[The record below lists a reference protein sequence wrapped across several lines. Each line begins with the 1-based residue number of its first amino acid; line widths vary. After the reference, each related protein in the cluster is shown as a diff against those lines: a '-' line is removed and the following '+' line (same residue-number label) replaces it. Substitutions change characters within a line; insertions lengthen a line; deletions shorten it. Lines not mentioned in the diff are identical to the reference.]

1 MKGAPPVPEGKQGP
15 VWVLPEGNGWRNERN
30 CIMPNPKRRHS
41 TRRTAL
47 RRSHDFLT
55 AVGLSECPNCHE
67 KKLPHRACP
76 KCGVYNKRL
85 VLDIK
90 EAAK

>member
-1 MKGAPPVPEGKQGP
+1 
-15 VWVLPEGNGWRNERN
+15 
-30 CIMPNPKRRHS
+30 MPNPKRRHS

-76 KCGVYNKRL
+76 KCGIYKGRWFWTSRKQPSRL
-85 VLDIK
+85 SLH
-90 EAAK
+90 AHRHCA